1 MVQMKTPAVAAP
13 IASDQK
19 CIWIASYPKS
29 GNTWLRVFL
38 HNLFRLIDNPS
49 TSPQDIN
56 RLHEYTDWELRP
68 GDYDKLLGK
77 PSLDATPA
85 EIAEARFRVQTRLA
99 ASKPGAFLVKTHNAV
114 ASVGGYPTV
123 NVDVTLAAIY
133 LVRNPLDVAISYAH
147 HSGISI
153 DRTIASMEDEKLITS
168 KSRLNVY
175 EFLGSWSFHVA
186 SWLSLPHRP
195 VYLMRYEDML
205 ADPVSAFTALAK
217 YLRLKANAAQI
228 EAAINMSHFGELAA
242 QEDKNGFNER
252 PKQAP
257 KFFRSGKA
265 GQWREVLTQ
274 AQIRAVVSAHAPMM
288 QRCGYLPPDVGGDL
302 VLVGNH
308 PK

>member
-1 MVQMKTPAVAAP
+1 MIQMKTPARPAP
-13 IASDQK
+13 STAEQK

-29 GNTWLRVFL
+29 GNTWARIFL
-38 HNLFRLIDNPS
+38 HNLFRVIENPDAP
-49 TSPQDIN
+49 PQDIN
-56 RLHEYTDWELRP
+56 RLHEFTDWELRP
-68 GDYDKLLGK
+68 ADYDKLLGTA
-77 PSLDATPA
+77 SLEATPV
-85 EIAEARFRVQTRLA
+85 EIAEARYRVQTRLA
-99 ASKPGAFLVKTHNAV
+99 ASKPGPFLVKTHNAV
-114 ASVGGYPTV
+114 ANVAGFATV

-195 VYLMRYEDML
+195 VCLMRYEDML
-205 ADPVSAFTALAK
+205 ADPVATFTALAK
-217 YLRLKANAAQI
+217 YLRLKASAVQI
-228 EAAINMSHFGELAA
+228 AAAINMSRFSELAA
-242 QEDKNGFNER
+242 QEERGGFNER

-265 GQWREVLTQ
+265 GQWREVLTPE
-274 AQIRAVVSAHAPMM
+274 QIRAVVSAHAPMM

-302 VLVGNH
+302 VLVENR